1 MPTITPEIVPD
12 AIPDLID
19 NGRVGLKPQL
29 DDVEYWERVWRMRPA
44 SVTIA
49 RTHASDVGLRQLV
62 ITLDGERLGDLLF
75 GDSIQ
80 RDVAPGPHRLRV
92 SNTLVWKTLEFDVK
106 AGEQVRFEAINRA
119 GKLTYPLLMLFG
131 AAPLYLTVRRL
142 G

>member
-1 MPTITPEIVPD
+1 MPSISPDIVPD
-12 AIPDLID
+12 LVEDT
-19 NGRVGLKPQL
+19 GTGLKTQL
-29 DDVEYWERVWRMRPA
+29 DDVEYWERVWRMHPA

-49 RTHASDVGLRQLV
+49 RTHASDVGMRQLV

-75 GDSIQ
+75 GESMQ

-106 AGEQVRFEAINRA
+106 PGEQVRFEAINRA
-119 GKLTYPLLMLFG
+119 GKLTYPLLVIFG
-131 AAPLYLTVRRL
+131 AAPLYLTVRRI

>member
-1 MPTITPEIVPD
+1 MP
-12 AIPDLID
+12 AISDT
-19 NGRVGLKPQL
+19 GVGLKTQL
-29 DDVEYWERVWRMRPA
+29 DDVEYWERVWRLHPS

-49 RTHASDVGLRQLV
+49 RTDATDVGMRQLV

-75 GDSIQ
+75 GESMQ

-106 AGEQVRFEAINRA
+106 PAEQVRFEAINRA
-119 GKLTYPLLMLFG
+119 GRLSYPLLFVFG
-131 AAPLYLTVRRL
+131 ACPLYLTVRRT